1 MGIAAVVFLTLG
13 ILIVGFGILSL
24 GNLFNSGFTQ
34 HQRDNAD
41 SADTGFQMSM
51 VRIILM
57 GAALMAI
64 GVVCGLLA

>member
-1 MGIAAVVFLTLG
+1 
-13 ILIVGFGILSL
+13 L

-41 SADTGFQMSM
+41 SADPGFQMSM

-64 GVVCGLLA
+64 GVVCGFLA